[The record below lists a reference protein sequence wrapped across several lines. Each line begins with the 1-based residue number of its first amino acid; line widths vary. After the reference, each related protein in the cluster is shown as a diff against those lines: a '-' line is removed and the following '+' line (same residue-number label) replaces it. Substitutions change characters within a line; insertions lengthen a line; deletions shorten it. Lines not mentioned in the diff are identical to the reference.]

1 MPRRIVPFAGTPI
14 YLLEQCL
21 TSASNCGMLFDMT
34 NSVRLQDPAMPAL
47 AVGSLR
53 KSYPGDVVALDGLD
67 LTVPTGSVFGLLGPN
82 GAGKTTAVKILATL
96 SRPDE
101 GTAVV
106 AGIDVLTDPAIVR
119 RLVGYV
125 SQRSGADAHAT
136 GTENLMLQARV
147 HGIDRHEA
155 RRVSARLLDRF
166 GLTEAADR
174 VVKTWSGGMR
184 RRLDIALA
192 MVHSP
197 KVLFLDEPT
206 TGLDPEVRTDLWN
219 EIRRLRDEDRVTV
232 LLTTHYLEEAD
243 QLADRIAIVDHGKV
257 VAEGTPSQLKDGM
270 KGDALH
276 IDVTESDLTNQAIR
290 ILDGEPGLRGL
301 VAEGRTIHARAARGA
316 EAVPRVIT
324 ALNMAGIEVS
334 AITVSRPSL
343 DDVFLAH
350 AGRRYA
356 TTEIEVPS

>member
-1 MPRRIVPFAGTPI
+1 
-14 YLLEQCL
+14 
-21 TSASNCGMLFDMT
+21 MT
-34 NSVRLQDPAMPAL
+34 NSVRNHVTDAPAL
-47 AVGSLR
+47 DVASLR
-53 KSYPGDVVALDGLD
+53 KSYPGDVLALDGLD
-67 LTVPTGSVFGLLGPN
+67 LTVPSGTVFGLLGPN

-96 SRPDE
+96 CRPDE

-106 AGIDVLTDPAIVR
+106 SGIDVLADPATVR

-125 SQRSGADAHAT
+125 SQRSGADVHAT
-136 GTENLMLQARV
+136 GTENLVLQAKV
-147 HGIDRHEA
+147 HGMNRHEA
-155 RRVSARLLDRF
+155 RRISAQLMDRF
-166 GLTEAADR
+166 GLAESADR

-206 TGLDPEVRTDLWN
+206 TGLDPEVRADLWN
-219 EIRRLRDEDRVTV
+219 EIRRLRDEDGVTV

-243 QLADRIAIVDHGKV
+243 QLADSIAIVDHGKV

-270 KGDALH
+270 KGDGLH
-276 IDVTESDLTNQAIR
+276 IDVTGTDMAQQAIE
-290 ILDGEPGLRGL
+290 ILDRELGLRGL
-301 VAEGRTIHARAARGA
+301 VVEGRTIHARADRGA
-316 EAVPRVIT
+316 ATVPKVIT
-324 ALNMAGIEVS
+324 ALNAAGIEVA

-356 TTEIEVPS
+356 STEGEIPA

>member
-1 MPRRIVPFAGTPI
+1 
-14 YLLEQCL
+14 
-21 TSASNCGMLFDMT
+21 
-34 NSVRLQDPAMPAL
+34 LQVA
-47 AVGSLR
+47 SLR
-53 KSYPGDVVALDGLD
+53 KRYPGDVIALDGLD
-67 LTVPTGSVFGLLGPN
+67 LTVPSGTVFGLLGPN
-82 GAGKTTAVKILATL
+82 GAGKTSAVKILATL

-106 AGIDVLTDPAIVR
+106 AGIDVLTDPGTVR

-136 GTENLMLQARV
+136 GTENLTLQARV
-147 HGIDRHEA
+147 HDIDRHEA
-155 RRVSARLLDRF
+155 RRISARLLDRF
-166 GLTEAADR
+166 GLTEQADR

-197 KVLFLDEPT
+197 EVLFLDEPT
-206 TGLDPEVRTDLWN
+206 TGLDPEVRADLWI
-219 EIRRLRDEDRVTV
+219 EIRRLRDEDGVTV

-243 QLADRIAIVDHGKV
+243 QLADSIAIVDHGKV
-257 VAEGTPSQLKDGM
+257 VAEGNPSQLKDGM
-270 KGDALH
+270 KGDGLH
-276 IDVTESDLTNQAIR
+276 IDLTGEDMARQAIE
-290 ILDGEPGLRGL
+290 ILEGEPGLGGL
-301 VAEGRTIHARAARGA
+301 VAQGRTIHARTDRGA
-316 EAVPRVIT
+316 EAVPRVIR
-324 ALNMAGIEVS
+324 ALDAAGIEVA

-356 TTEIEVPS
+356 STDADIPA

>member
-1 MPRRIVPFAGTPI
+1 MARRILPLSGTPI
-14 YLLEQCL
+14 YVLEHCL
-21 TSASNCGMLFDMT
+21 TSDANYGMLFDMT
-34 NSVRLQDPAMPAL
+34 NSVRIPSPDTAAL
-47 AVGSLR
+47 AVESLR

-67 LTVPTGSVFGLLGPN
+67 LKVPSGTIFGLLGPN

-106 AGIDVLTDPAIVR
+106 AGIDVLTDPAAVR

-147 HGIDRHEA
+147 HGIDRQEA
-155 RRVSARLLDRF
+155 RRISARLMDRF
-166 GLTEAADR
+166 GLTEQADR
-174 VVKTWSGGMR
+174 LVKTWSGGMR

-197 KVLFLDEPT
+197 RVLFLDEPT
-206 TGLDPEVRTDLWN
+206 TGLDPEVRAGLWGG
-219 EIRRLRDEDRVTV
+219 IRRLRDEDRVTV

-243 QLADRIAIVDHGKV
+243 QLADIIAIVDHGRV
-257 VAEGTPSQLKDGM
+257 VAEGTPSQLKDEM
-270 KGDALH
+270 KGDGLH
-276 IDVTESDLTNQAIR
+276 IDLTGSDMATQAIQ
-290 ILDGEPGLRGL
+290 ILDRDPGLRGL
-301 VAEGRTIHARAARGA
+301 VAEGGTIHARADRGA
-316 EAVPRVIT
+316 EAVPRVLT
-324 ALNMAGIEVS
+324 ALNAAGIEV
-334 AITVSRPSL
+334 AAMTVSRPSL

-350 AGRRYA
+350 AGRRFA
-356 TTEIEVPS
+356 STETEVTA

>member
-1 MPRRIVPFAGTPI
+1 
-14 YLLEQCL
+14 
-21 TSASNCGMLFDMT
+21 MT
-34 NSVRLQDPAMPAL
+34 NSVRQQVTDTPAL
-47 AVGSLR
+47 QVASLR
-53 KSYPGDVVALDGLD
+53 KRYPGDVIALDGLD
-67 LTVPTGSVFGLLGPN
+67 LTVPSGTVFGLLGPN

-106 AGIDVLTDPAIVR
+106 AGIDVLTDPGTVR

-136 GTENLMLQARV
+136 GTENLTLQARV
-147 HGIDRHEA
+147 HDIDRHKA
-155 RRVSARLLDRF
+155 RRISARLLDRF
-166 GLTEAADR
+166 GLTEHADR

-197 KVLFLDEPT
+197 EVLFLDEPT
-206 TGLDPEVRTDLWN
+206 TGLDPEVRADLWS
-219 EIRRLRDEDRVTV
+219 EIRRLRDEDGVTV

-243 QLADRIAIVDHGKV
+243 QLADSIAIVDYGKV

-270 KGDALH
+270 KGDGLH
-276 IDVTESDLTNQAIR
+276 IDLTGDDMARQAIE
-290 ILDGEPGLRGL
+290 ILEGEPGLGGL
-301 VAEGRTIHARAARGA
+301 VAQGRSIHARTDRGA
-316 EAVPRVIT
+316 EAVPRVIR
-324 ALNMAGIEVS
+324 ALDAAGIEVA

-356 TTEIEVPS
+356 STDADIPA

>member
-1 MPRRIVPFAGTPI
+1 
-14 YLLEQCL
+14 
-21 TSASNCGMLFDMT
+21 MT
-34 NSVRLQDPAMPAL
+34 NSVRGNVTDAPAL
-47 AVGSLR
+47 EVKSLR
-53 KSYPGDVVALDGLD
+53 KSYPGEVLALDGLD
-67 LTVPTGSVFGLLGPN
+67 LTVPSGTVFGLLGPN

-96 SRPDE
+96 SRPDD
-101 GTAVV
+101 GAAVV
-106 AGIDVLTDPAIVR
+106 AGIDVLTDPVTVR

-136 GTENLMLQARV
+136 GTENLILQARV
-147 HGIDRHEA
+147 HDIDRHEA
-155 RRVSARLLDRF
+155 RRISARLMDRF
-166 GLTEAADR
+166 GLAESADR

-197 KVLFLDEPT
+197 KVLLLDEPT
-206 TGLDPEVRTDLWN
+206 TGLDPEIRADLWT
-219 EIRRLRDEDRVTV
+219 EIRRLRDEDGVTV

-243 QLADRIAIVDHGKV
+243 QLADSIAIVDHGKV

-270 KGDALH
+270 KGDGLH
-276 IDVTESDLTNQAIR
+276 IELTGSDMANPAIQ

-301 VAEGRTIHARAARGA
+301 VAEGRTVHARAERGA

-324 ALNMAGIEVS
+324 ALNAAGIEV
-334 AITVSRPSL
+334 AAVTVSRPSL

-356 TTEIEVPS
+356 STELGIPA

>member
-1 MPRRIVPFAGTPI
+1 
-14 YLLEQCL
+14 
-21 TSASNCGMLFDMT
+21 MT
-34 NSVRLQDPAMPAL
+34 NGVRLQGPDTPAL
-47 AVGSLR
+47 AVASLR
-53 KSYPGDVVALDGLD
+53 KSYPGDVIALNGLD
-67 LTVPTGSVFGLLGPN
+67 LKVPSGTVFGLLGPN

-106 AGIDVLTDPAIVR
+106 AGIDVLNDPRAVR

-136 GTENLMLQARV
+136 GTENLILQARV

-155 RRVSARLLDRF
+155 RRIAARLMDRF
-166 GLTEAADR
+166 GLTESADR

-192 MVHSP
+192 MVHAP

-206 TGLDPEVRTDLWN
+206 TGLDPEVRADLWN
-219 EIRRLRDEDRVTV
+219 EIRRLRDEDGVTV

-243 QLADRIAIVDHGKV
+243 QLADIIAIVDHGRV

-270 KGDALH
+270 KGDGLH
-276 IDVTESDLTNQAIR
+276 IDLTGSDMAIR
-290 ILDGEPGLRGL
+290 AIQTLDGEPGLRGL
-301 VAEGRTIHARAARGA
+301 VAEGRTVHARADRGA

-324 ALNMAGIEVS
+324 ALNAAGIEV
-334 AITVSRPSL
+334 AAMTVSRPSL
-343 DDVFLAH
+343 DDVFFAH

-356 TTEIEVPS
+356 STEAEIPA